1 MKKYKEKEKPC
12 CQVFPPTVGRRGGEQ
27 TLLHRLVS
35 KCEEVILIIH
45 NKRAEVSFFGSR
57 IADSFPVYMP
67 LF

>member
-1 MKKYKEKEKPC
+1 MKSTRKRKNHAARS
-12 CQVFPPTVGRRGGEQ
+12 FLRLWGGGGEQ
-27 TLLHRLVS
+27 TLLHRLVP